1 MVAEPVIRVND
12 LAFSYPASSLVLED
26 VSLAVT
32 RGSILGLV
40 GPNGGGK
47 TTLLKLV
54 LRLLPLQRGT
64 IEFFGRPLA
73 QFDEWHRIGYLSQK
87 MWSSDRNF
95 PASVEEVVASGRV
108 PQLGLLRRLQA
119 SDRQKVR
126 SALERVD
133 MWPYRRRNIAQL
145 SVGQQR
151 RVFLARALAS
161 GAELLLLDE
170 PIAAMDPAVQ
180 EDFYHLLE
188 DLSRK
193 QGVTIVLVS
202 HDLAGATAHITHL
215 ACLNRRLLFYGTIE
229 DGLTDGILQQLYG
242 EMRDT
247 LLGELL
253 AIRNHRT
260 SNGTKISV
268 QGRHR
273 HHGA

>member
-1 MVAEPVIRVND
+1 MAESVIRVND
-12 LAFSYPASSLVLED
+12 LSFNYPASPLVLKD

-32 RGSILGLV
+32 RGSILCLV

-47 TTLLKLV
+47 TTLLKLI
-54 LRLLPLQRGT
+54 LKLLPLQRGRV
-64 IEFFGRPLA
+64 EFFGRPLS

-95 PASVEEVVASGRV
+95 PASVEEVVSSGRV
-108 PQLGLLRRLQA
+108 PQLGLLRWLNA
-119 SDRQKVR
+119 ADKQKVR
-126 SALERVD
+126 AELERVD
-133 MWPYRRRNIAQL
+133 MWSYRHRNIAHL

-188 DLSRK
+188 NLSK
-193 QGVTIVLVS
+193 EQGVTIVLVS

-215 ACLNRRLLFYGTIE
+215 ACLNHRLLFYGTIE
-229 DGLTDGILQQLYG
+229 DGLNSGILLRLYG

-253 AIRNHRT
+253 AIRNCRT
-260 SNGTKISV
+260 STNKEINT
-268 QGRHR
+268 QRR
-273 HHGA
+273 HHHHGT

>member
-1 MVAEPVIRVND
+1 MAQPVIRVND
-12 LAFSYPASSLVLED
+12 LSFSYPASSLVLED

-32 RGSILGLV
+32 RGSVLGLV

-47 TTLLKLV
+47 TTLLKLI

-64 IEFFGRPLA
+64 IELFGRPLT

-133 MWPYRRRNIAQL
+133 MWPYRRRNIAHL
-145 SVGQQR
+145 SIGQQR

-170 PIAAMDPAVQ
+170 PTSAMDPGIQ
-180 EDFYHLLE
+180 EEFYHLLE
-188 DLSRK
+188 DLSRE
-193 QGVTIVLVS
+193 QGATIVQVS

-215 ACLNRRLLFYGTIE
+215 ACLNLRLLFYGTIE
-229 DGLTDGILQQLYG
+229 DGLTNSILPQLYG

-247 LLGELL
+247 LLSELVT
-253 AIRNHRT
+253 IRNSRT
-260 SNGTKISV
+260 STDKEIRAR
-268 QGRHR
+268 GRHR
-273 HHGA
+273 HHGS

>member
-1 MVAEPVIRVND
+1 MAQPVIRVND
-12 LAFSYPASSLVLED
+12 LSFSYPASSLVLED

-32 RGSILGLV
+32 RGSVLGLV

-47 TTLLKLV
+47 TTLLKLI
-54 LRLLPLQRGT
+54 LRLLPLQRGA
-64 IEFFGRPLA
+64 IELFGRPLT

-170 PIAAMDPAVQ
+170 PTSAMDPGIQ
-180 EDFYHLLE
+180 EEFYHLLE
-188 DLSRK
+188 DLSRE
-193 QGVTIVLVS
+193 QGVTIVQVS

-215 ACLNRRLLFYGTIE
+215 ACLNLRLLFYGTIE
-229 DGLTDGILQQLYG
+229 DGLTNSILPQLYG

-247 LLGELL
+247 LLSELVT
-253 AIRNHRT
+253 IRNSRT
-260 SNGTKISV
+260 STDKEIRAR
-268 QGRHR
+268 GRHR
-273 HHGA
+273 HHGS